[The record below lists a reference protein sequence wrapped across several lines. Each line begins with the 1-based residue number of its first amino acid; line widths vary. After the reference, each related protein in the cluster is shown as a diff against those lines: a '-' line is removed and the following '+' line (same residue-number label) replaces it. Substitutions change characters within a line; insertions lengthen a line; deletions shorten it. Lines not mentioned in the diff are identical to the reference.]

1 MYLARQSIMRFN
13 RSTYTV
19 LQVESAWVYSLHISR
34 LENTIAIDNN
44 GHCLINSE
52 ELDLLVG
59 NCNHYRNQLDF
70 VSSEFNLE
78 EAV

>member
-13 RSTYTV
+13 RSTYTE
-19 LQVESAWVYSLHISR
+19 LWDESTWVQSHHISR
-34 LENTIAIDNN
+34 LENTIAIDNK

-59 NCNHYRNQLDF
+59 NCNHSQN
-70 VSSEFNLE
+70 
-78 EAV
+78 